1 MSKAVLPI
9 LLISLGSSV
18 VTARAAE
25 GASGVYLLGTKG
37 PGAALSPPQGLYY
50 QNDTYFYQGEMGKTR
65 QLPTGV
71 DIAAGVEAH
80 ALINLSTFLWAT
92 PWKVAGGRMAL
103 SATLPAG
110 RKSLDASVVTSLP

>member
-50 QNDTYFYQGEMGKTR
+50 QNDTYFYQGRWEKR
-65 QLPTGV
+65 DSFPLVSILQ
-71 DIAAGVEAH
+71 
-80 ALINLSTFLWAT
+80 
-92 PWKVAGGRMAL
+92 
-103 SATLPAG
+103 PA
-110 RKSLDASVVTSLP
+110 